1 MKKFKVCVYAISKN
15 EEKFVNRWYESMK
28 EADEIYVLDTGST
41 DKTFDLLKE
50 KGIKVKRKKISPWRF
65 DIARNESLK
74 LVPED
79 ADICVCTDLDEVF
92 NKGWRKEL
100 EKVWE
105 KNTNRCR
112 YTYNWSLDKDNK
124 PLVSFLYEK
133 IHSRNGY
140 KWIYPVHEV
149 LEFDNDF
156 ENVIVNENIIL
167 NHYPD
172 STKSRSS
179 YLPLLEL
186 SVKEN
191 PKNDRNMH
199 YLGREYM
206 YYGKYNEAIDTLIK
220 HLHLK
225 NATWKDERC
234 ASMRFIAR
242 CYKYLKRYDESQM
255 WLLKAI
261 KESPYLR
268 DPFIELALLYYELND
283 FQKVYDTVT
292 QALEIKYHQK
302 TYNNEIFSWN
312 ETPYDLL
319 SIACFNLGKYDESLE
334 AINHALEISPYDERI
349 LKNKEIILN
358 KLDI

>member
-41 DKTFDLLKE
+41 DKTIDLLKE
-50 KGIKVKRKKISPWRF
+50 KGVKVKRKKISPWRF
-65 DIARNESLK
+65 DNARNESLK

-105 KNTNRCR
+105 KNTTRCR

-242 CYKYLKRYDESQM
+242 CYKYLKRYDEAQM

-261 KESPYLR
+261 KEAPYLR

-319 SIACFNLGKYDESLE
+319 SISCFNLGKYDESLE

>member
-1 MKKFKVCVYAISKN
+1 MRPTGRTSIIAI
-15 EEKFVNRWYESMK
+15 EEPESH
-28 EADEIYVLDTGST
+28 LH
-41 DKTFDLLKE
+41 
-50 KGIKVKRKKISPWRF
+50 P
-65 DIARNESLK
+65 
-74 LVPED
+74 D
-79 ADICVCTDLDEVF
+79 A
-92 NKGWRKEL
+92 
-100 EKVWE
+100 
-105 KNTNRCR
+105 
-112 YTYNWSLDKDNK
+112 
-124 PLVSFLYEK
+124 
-133 IHSRNGY
+133 IHSLVDVINGVSENHQVVITTHNPLFVQRNA
-140 KWIYPVHEV
+140 VS
-149 LEFDNDF
+149 

-242 CYKYLKRYDESQM
+242 CYKYLKRYDESEM

-261 KESPYLR
+261 KEAPYLR

-319 SIACFNLGKYDESLE
+319 SISCFNLGKYDESLE